1 MGEQSAPNVL
11 FDSSTLPALFAQCEE
26 LQARSARLCAEALRM
41 TARLR
46 ELTVESARLVV
57 AFPGKRDWH
66 D

>member
-1 MGEQSAPNVL
+1 MGEQSAPSVL

-26 LQARSARLCAEALRM
+26 LQARSVRLAVEAQQM
-41 TARLR
+41 TTRLR
-46 ELTVESARLVV
+46 ELTDESARLVV